1 MLEKETIKFE
11 KTVVVGIVTQH
22 QNEEKLNEYLDELE
36 FLTFTAGGE
45 VVKRFSQKMERPNP
59 KTFLG
64 TGKMDEIHHY
74 VKEHNINTVIFD
86 DELSPSQQKN
96 ITKILNCKV
105 LDRTNLIL
113 DIFAQRAETSYARTQ
128 VELAQCQYLLPR
140 LSGMWTHLERQKGGI
155 GMRGPGETEIETDR
169 RIVRDRIALLK
180 DKIKVIDKQMSV
192 QRSNRGAMVRVALVG
207 YTNVGKSTLMNVIS
221 KSEVFVENKLFA
233 TLDTTVRKV
242 VIKNLPFLLSDTVG
256 FIRKLP
262 TQLVESFKST
272 LDEVREADLL
282 LHVVDISHPDFEDHI
297 DSVNQILA
305 DIKSADKPTIMVFNK
320 IDSYKHLT
328 IDADDLITEKTT
340 KHYTLEEWKDTWM
353 SRIGKDRALFISAL
367 NKENFEE
374 FREKVYEAVREIHI
388 TRFPYNKFL
397 YPDYKEAPEDKND

>member
-1 MLEKETIKFE
+1 MLEQEKINFE
-11 KTVVVGIVTQH
+11 RTVLVGVITQL
-22 QNEEKLNEYLDELE
+22 QEEEKLNEYLDELE

-45 VVKRFSQKMERPNP
+45 VVKRFSQKLERPHP

-64 TGKMDEIHHY
+64 SGKMEEISQFIHE
-74 VKEHNINTVIFD
+74 KQISSVIFD
-86 DELSPSQQKN
+86 DELSPAQQKN

-113 DIFAQRAETSYARTQ
+113 DIFAQRAQTSYARTQ

-140 LSGMWTHLERQKGGI
+140 LSGMWTHLERQRGGI

-207 YTNVGKSTLMNVIS
+207 YTNVGKSTLMNSIS

-297 DSVNQILA
+297 ASVNQTLL

-320 IDSYKHLT
+320 IDAYKAVK
-328 IDADDLITEKTT
+328 IDEDDLTTEKTSR
-340 KHYTLEEWKDTWM
+340 HYSLEEWKKTWM
-353 SRIGKDRALFISAL
+353 SKMGAEKTLFISATD
-367 NKENFEE
+367 KTNFEE
-374 FREKVYEAVREIHI
+374 FREKVYEAVRQIHI
-388 TRFPYNKFL
+388 TRFPYNNFL
-397 YPDYKEAPEDKND
+397 YPEYKEAQED